1 MRIIK
6 ALLVLLF
13 LAPTLAAAEPNPDPA
28 FSAFNEMK
36 AVSRSPCRP

>member
-13 LAPTLAAAEPNPDPA
+13 LAPTLAAAEPNRE
-28 FSAFNEMK
+28 FQL
-36 AVSRSPCRP
+36 SPHSTR